1 VIFALFLVL
10 LALLFGLVLVGPRIG
25 RSSVATVSDCAS
37 DPPADGGHG
46 NPLSA
51 GELFVVGLGLLI
63 GSALLL
69 GALWW
74 LVVGFTS
81 PELFFHQN
89 PGAAVLPLWVPCLV
103 VSFVFGAA
111 GLGVGLLALRRL
123 GRH

>member
-1 VIFALFLVL
+1 MIFALFLVL

-25 RSSVATVSDCAS
+25 RSSVATESDSTS
-37 DPPADGGHG
+37 DTPADGGLG

-63 GSALLL
+63 SGALLL

-74 LVVGFTS
+74 LVAGFTS
-81 PELFFHQN
+81 PELFLHQN

-103 VSFVFGAA
+103 VSLMFGAA
-111 GLGVGLLALRRL
+111 GFGVGLLALRRL
-123 GRH
+123 ARH